1 MAVASPSD
9 EAIAAPLGAL
19 ATRTTERSS
28 VTERERAAGPDPL
41 RPRSRVAG
49 AELGAVSLERRAP
62 RSAGLAGIAF
72 SLLFLGFAVL
82 LGTRPPEGLT
92 EAGLVDWFERTAK
105 GPITLATL
113 YVAPFAGI
121 AFLWFLAVVRDRIG
135 DREDRFLATVF
146 LGSGL
151 VFVAM
156 FWAAAAALAS
166 LVAGERLEAA
176 PPLSAATLE
185 STRSLAFSF
194 LFVMAARAA
203 AVFMIVTST
212 IALRTAIFPR
222 WLIIASY
229 VIALVMLLSLASLQW
244 VVLLFPLWVFV
255 MSIYILN
262 GEIRAVQ
269 GAALDADD
277 SAH

>member
-1 MAVASPSD
+1 M
-9 EAIAAPLGAL
+9 
-19 ATRTTERSS
+19 
-28 VTERERAAGPDPL
+28 
-41 RPRSRVAG
+41 
-49 AELGAVSLERRAP
+49 SLERRAP

>member
-1 MAVASPSD
+1 
-9 EAIAAPLGAL
+9 
-19 ATRTTERSS
+19 
-28 VTERERAAGPDPL
+28 
-41 RPRSRVAG
+41 
-49 AELGAVSLERRAP
+49 
-62 RSAGLAGIAF
+62 LAGIAF

-92 EAGLVDWFERTAK
+92 EAGLVEWFERTAK

-135 DREDRFLATVF
+135 AREDRFLATVF

-185 STRSLAFSF
+185 ATRSLAFSF
-194 LFVMAARAA
+194 LFVLAARAA

-229 VIALVMLLSLASLQW
+229 VVALVMLLSLASLQW

-269 GAALDADD
+269 GGALDAPD
-277 SAH
+277 SE